1 MSYLFSRITVAIY
14 SCFIFTV
21 SVIPVHTP
29 KAVSFPNADKIVHF
43 AMYFLLSFILVNT
56 RLRSYKKYPRW
67 FTFFY
72 CFFFGFAI
80 ECIQYFL
87 PYRSFEL
94 LDQAANSFGAFAGL
108 FIIIRKNKAAD

>member
-1 MSYLFSRITVAIY
+1 MVREKKTLTL
-14 SCFIFTV
+14 
-21 SVIPVHTP
+21 
-29 KAVSFPNADKIVHF
+29 
-43 AMYFLLSFILVNT
+43 YFVLKLKNKVE
-56 RLRSYKKYPRW
+56 
-67 FTFFY
+67 TFFY